1 MTGFYI
7 NLKPLHNKNWWLR
20 ADWIQVQSEYY
31 YSFMLNIFY
40 PCSST
45 VTDAAQYAWVQ
56 GSHWFLLICSANWV
70 QYSWKL
76 LKGPP
81 HTCDSTPWGAAQTM
95 WKHGYCEKDVWHNT
109 VAIQQP
115 AIGFLSRQVQI
126 KLQLVT
132 SVNTLGRYRDSVLM
146 ENTTSWFAVVII
158 ESDFMALCLFCSFTS
173 ASLISPPPCYPSSSP
188 PPDPEKSFIA
198 LAASL
203 CFHYHLPPLSLS
215 VTWLKTDVSVSNRRQ
230 RTRERAQYRSSS
242 SLWCLVQQH
251 RVTDCFFPS
260 FSST

>member
-1 MTGFYI
+1 
-7 NLKPLHNKNWWLR
+7 
-20 ADWIQVQSEYY
+20 
-31 YSFMLNIFY
+31 MLNIFY

-56 GSHWFLLICSANWV
+56 GNHWFLLICSANWV

-76 LKGPP
+76 LKGLP
-81 HTCDSTPWGAAQTM
+81 HTCDSTPWGAAQTI

-109 VAIQQP
+109 VAVQQP

-188 PPDPEKSFIA
+188 PPDPKKSFIA

-203 CFHYHLPPLSLS
+203 CFHYHLPPLSLCHLAKDRCQREQQETENTRKS
-215 VTWLKTDVSVSNRRQ
+215 SVSQ
-230 RTRERAQYRSSS
+230 LFIFMAFSSAAS
-242 SLWCLVQQH
+242 CHWLL
-251 RVTDCFFPS
+251 FPS